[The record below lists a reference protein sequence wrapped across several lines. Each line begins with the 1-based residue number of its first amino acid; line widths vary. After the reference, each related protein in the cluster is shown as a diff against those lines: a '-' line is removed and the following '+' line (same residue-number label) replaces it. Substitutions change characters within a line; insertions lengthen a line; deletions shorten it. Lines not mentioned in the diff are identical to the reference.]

1 MTRDELIAAMQADG
15 AEKPI
20 PVEIPAWGALFV
32 RLPSVEEADAREDE
46 ALAAG
51 GKRGYARAAAMVICD
66 ENGKRLFDP
75 ANEQDIDLLSKRR
88 FADLQQVLLAGRPS
102 GN

>member
-1 MTRDELIAAMQADG
+1 MQADG

-20 PVEIPAWGALFV
+20 KVDIPAWGAVYV
-32 RLPSVEEADAREDE
+32 RLPSVAEADAREDE
-46 ALAAG
+46 ALEAG

-66 ENGKRLFDP
+66 ENGNRLFDP
-75 ANEQDIDLLSKRR
+75 ANEDDIALLSQRR
-88 FADLQQVLLAGRPS
+88 FSDLQQVLLAGRPS